1 MCVHACVRARAR
13 ASAATVVFLLV
24 LLQAPH
30 QCPAAVVEFEVGPAN
45 GRGAPVAK
53 LFPVDV
59 LAVFR
64 LAARPDGSADV
75 DGGAAG
81 AEIDHDAG
89 ICENDFAFVH
99 AYSFVFA
106 DGSGTRPPSRMFYT
120 HQLVQSW
127 DYVYLSDV
135 YELLPVNRLLR
146 PALLMPNPTQT
157 SERDLTQYG
166 EDSRR
171 VSQQG
176 RTRVTR
182 PHYLWYRE
190 SL

>member
-1 MCVHACVRARAR
+1 
-13 ASAATVVFLLV
+13 
-24 LLQAPH
+24 
-30 QCPAAVVEFEVGPAN
+30 
-45 GRGAPVAK
+45 
-53 LFPVDV
+53 
-59 LAVFR
+59 
-64 LAARPDGSADV
+64 
-75 DGGAAG
+75 
-81 AEIDHDAG
+81 
-89 ICENDFAFVH
+89 
-99 AYSFVFA
+99 
-106 DGSGTRPPSRMFYT
+106 
-120 HQLVQSW
+120 VQSW